1 MTKLEELE
9 DEAFNNKVHII
20 DYSFKSERIKGLYC
34 DGTVALD
41 KTLLQT
47 EKACVLA
54 EELGH
59 HYTASGNIIDTK
71 NIDARKQ
78 ELKGRMLSYNKMI
91 GLYGI
96 INSYKRGC
104 YSINDMAEF
113 LDVTEGF
120 LSEALCYYRC
130 KYGVRTIIDN
140 YVIYFE
146 PSLGVLE
153 LV

>member
-9 DEAFNNKVHII
+9 DEAFNNKVHIV
-20 DYSFKSERIKGLYC
+20 DYNFKSKRIKGLYC
-34 DGTVALD
+34 DGTVALN

-59 HYTASGNIIDTK
+59 HYTASGNIINPKDVG
-71 NIDARKQ
+71 ARKQ
-78 ELKGRMLSYNKMI
+78 ELKGRILSYNKMI
-91 GLYGI
+91 GLHGI
-96 INSYKRGC
+96 INSQKRGC
-104 YSINDMAEF
+104 CSINDMAEF
-113 LDVTEGF
+113 LDVTEDF
-120 LSEALCYYRC
+120 LSEALCYYRN
-130 KYGVRTIIDN
+130 KYGVRTVIDN